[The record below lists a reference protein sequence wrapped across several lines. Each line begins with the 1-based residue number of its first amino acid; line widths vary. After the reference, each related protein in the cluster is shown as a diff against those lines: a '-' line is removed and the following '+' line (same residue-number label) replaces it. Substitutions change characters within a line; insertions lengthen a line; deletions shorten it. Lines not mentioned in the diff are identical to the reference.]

1 MKKYLRYILPV
12 CLAGSLCTSCTD
24 FFETDSDGVLKTEG
38 QRYQDETYGR
48 VCLYEK
54 ILHTDPDQPLL
65 MPLRT
70 CRQAANI
77 QKTTLH

>member
-38 QRYQDETYGR
+38 QRYQDETTAR
-48 VCLYEK
+48 VCSVCCKVCNES
-54 ILHTDPDQPLL
+54 
-65 MPLRT
+65 
-70 CRQAANI
+70 A
-77 QKTTLH
+77 TTM